1 MSQAEMQAYWDY
13 PLDPGPL
20 KVQEIK
26 TMHGANYFSGGP
38 IVVIRLDLAAYDEV
52 FTNAIP
58 GFYEGLAAALPTLA
72 EHQCSEKRPGG
83 FFFRVETGT
92 LLGHV
97 VEHTAI
103 ELQTLAGMDV
113 GYGKTR
119 STSVQGVYN
128 VVFRFLDEVAG
139 VYAGKAA
146 VNLIN
151 ALLEGRPFDTAAAVQ
166 TLVEIREKRL
176 LGPSTQAIV
185 DEAAA
190 RQIPWLRLDAYN
202 LVQLGTGR
210 YRKWVRATITSDTSI
225 IAVETADDKALTAKV
240 LADAGVPVPETL
252 RAVRAEEAAAFQRR
266 CGGPVVLKPVRGA
279 LGTGVTLG
287 VEGPEAVAEAFAL
300 AQREGGGVL
309 VQPLIAGKAY
319 RLLVIDYRFAAAV
332 QLVPPYVIGD
342 GATPL
347 SALVERLNADP
358 RRGFGDKS
366 LLSRVE
372 VTPET
377 LRLLARKGYTL
388 DSVPPK
394 GEVVVL
400 ALSGNPKVGG
410 SAVDVTDAVHPV
422 NRFLAERAARA
433 VGLNVAGVDCVAEDI
448 GESILESGGKF
459 LEVNAAPD
467 FRMHLRPTAGKP
479 RPVAGA
485 LLDMLFPP
493 GTPARIP
500 LFSVTGTL
508 GKTTAVALLSHC
520 LALAGR
526 TVGTT
531 TTEGLFI
538 GGRCLMKGD
547 MTYPEHVALVLKDP
561 AIDCAVLETAREGI
575 LRRGLG
581 YEYADCGIVLN
592 LHDDHVGSDDIKYL
606 EDLAYAKSVVAE
618 QVYPQ
623 GCAVLN
629 ADNELVMEM
638 ASRVRSRLALFSHRA
653 SNPAVGAH
661 AQGGGPA
668 VVLDGDRVV
677 VLDGPRRMVLMPLAE
692 IPLAFA
698 GRASINIDAL
708 LAATAALHA
717 HGLAPEAIREGL
729 RSFLPDPEHLPGR
742 MNLLKVKDF
751 EVLLDYAHNAASF
764 ASLQAF
770 LRQVSGEKLGV
781 LDAAGDRSDEE
792 IRALGAMAGRTYDE
806 IYLFEGYDLR
816 GRAEG
821 EVLRLLREGVLSS
834 GFPEGRLREFRD
846 PEAAWRMALVKGRPG
861 RLVVILSPRAEAT
874 LQVIR
879 AFEEGG
885 AGPEPVRPPRP
896 AP

>member
-1 MSQAEMQAYWDY
+1 MQGYWDY
-13 PLDPGPL
+13 AVRPGPL

-38 IVVIRLDLAAYDEV
+38 IVVLRLDLDAYDEV

-58 GFYEGLAAALPTLA
+58 GFYERLAAAVPTLA

-83 FFFRVETGT
+83 FFFRVEKGT

-119 STSVQGVYN
+119 STSDQGVYN
-128 VVFRFLDEVAG
+128 VVFRFFDEVAG

-146 VNLIN
+146 VNLVN
-151 ALLEGRPFDTAAAVQ
+151 ALLEGRPFDAGEAVQ

-210 YRKWVRATITSDTSI
+210 YRKWVRATITSDTSV
-225 IAVETADDKALTAKV
+225 IAVETADDKALTAMV
-240 LADAGVPVPETL
+240 LQDAGVPVPETL
-252 RAVRAEEAAAFQRR
+252 RAVRAEDAIEFQRR
-266 CGGPVVLKPVRGA
+266 MGGPVVLKPVQGA
-279 LGTGVTLG
+279 LGTGATLA
-287 VEGPEAVAEAFAL
+287 VESPEAVREAFTL
-300 AQREGGGVL
+300 AQGGGAAVL
-309 VQPLIAGKAY
+309 VQPFIPGKAY
-319 RLLVIDYRFAAAV
+319 RLLVVDYRFAAAV

-342 GATPL
+342 GRTPL
-347 SALVERLNADP
+347 AALVERLNADP
-358 RRGFGDKS
+358 RRGFGDKA

-372 VTPET
+372 VAGEA
-377 LRLLARKGYTL
+377 LRLLAQRGYTL
-388 DSVPPK
+388 ESVPPA

-400 ALSGNPKVGG
+400 ALTGNPKVGG
-410 SAVDVTDAVHPV
+410 SAVDVTDAVHPA

-433 VGLNVAGVDCVAEDI
+433 LGLNVAGVDCVTEDI
-448 GESILESGGKF
+448 GESLLESGGKV

-467 FRMHLRPTAGKP
+467 FRMHLRPTAGRP
-479 RPVAGA
+479 RRVAGA

-508 GKTTAVALLSHC
+508 GKTTAVGLLSHA

-531 TTEGLFI
+531 STEGLFI
-538 GGRCLMKGD
+538 AGRCLMKGD
-547 MTYPEHVALVLKDP
+547 MTYPEHVALVLKD
-561 AIDCAVLETAREGI
+561 ATIDCAVLETAREGI

-592 LHDDHVGSDDIKYL
+592 IHDDHVGSDDIKYL

-618 QVYPQ
+618 QVYPE

-629 ADNELVMEM
+629 ADDELVMEM
-638 ASRVRSRLALFSHRA
+638 AERVKCRLALFSHTA
-653 SNPAVGAH
+653 ANPAVAAH
-661 AQGGGPA
+661 AAAGGLA
-668 VVLDGDRVV
+668 VVLDGERVV
-677 VLDGPRRMVLMPLAE
+677 VLDGKRRIVLLPLAG
-692 IPLAFA
+692 IPLAFG
-698 GRASINIDAL
+698 GRASVNIDAL
-708 LAATAALHA
+708 LAATAALYA
-717 HGLAPEAIREGL
+717 HGLSQETIGEGL
-729 RSFLPDPEHLPGR
+729 RTFLPDPEHLPGR
-742 MNLLKVKDF
+742 MNLLTVKDF

-764 ASLQAF
+764 GSLQAF
-770 LRQVSGEKLGV
+770 LQQMPGEKLGV

-792 IRALGAMAGRTYDE
+792 IRALGALAGRTYDE
-806 IYLFEGYDLR
+806 IYLYEGYDQR
-816 GRAEG
+816 GRPDG
-821 EVLRLLREGVLSS
+821 EILRLLREGVLSA
-834 GFPEGRLREFRD
+834 GFPEPRLKTFHD
-846 PEAAWRMALVKGRPG
+846 PGEAWRKALMKGRPG
-861 RLVVILSPRAEAT
+861 RLIVILSPRAEAT
-874 LQVIR
+874 LEVIR
-879 AFEEGG
+879 AFAAADGKG
-885 AGPEPVRPPRP
+885 ATAGPGPVRPPR
-896 AP
+896 

>member
-1 MSQAEMQAYWDY
+1 ME
-13 PLDPGPL
+13 
-20 KVQEIK
+20 E
-26 TMHGANYFSGGP
+26 
-38 IVVIRLDLAAYDEV
+38 
-52 FTNAIP
+52 
-58 GFYEGLAAALPTLA
+58 
-72 EHQCSEKRPGG
+72 
-83 FFFRVETGT
+83 GT

-97 VEHTAI
+97 MEHTAI

-119 STSVQGVYN
+119 STSAQGVYN
-128 VVFRFLDEVAG
+128 VVFRFIDEVAG

-151 ALLEGRPFDTAAAVQ
+151 ALLEGIPFDAAAVVQ

-225 IAVETADDKALTAKV
+225 IAVETADDKALTAMV
-240 LADAGVPVPETL
+240 LQDAGVPVPETL
-252 RAVRAEEAAAFQRR
+252 RAVRVEDALEFQRR
-266 CGGPVVLKPVRGA
+266 IGAPIVLKPVQGV
-279 LGTGVTLG
+279 LGTGATLA
-287 VEGPEAVAEAFAL
+287 VESPDAVREAYLRAQGGGAAVL
-300 AQREGGGVL
+300 AQPFV
-309 VQPLIAGKAY
+309 AGKAY
-319 RLLVIDYRFAAAV
+319 RLLVVDYRLAAAV

-342 GATPL
+342 GGT
-347 SALVERLNADP
+347 ALAKLIERLNADP

-366 LLSRVE
+366 LLSKVE
-372 VTPET
+372 VTEET
-377 LRLLARKGYTL
+377 RHLLALRGYTL
-388 DSVPPK
+388 EAVPPK

-400 ALSGNPKVGG
+400 ALTGNPKVGG

-433 VGLNVAGVDCVAEDI
+433 LGLNVAGVDCIAADI
-448 GESILESGGKF
+448 GESILDSGGKF

-508 GKTTAVALLSHC
+508 GKTTAVGLLSHC
-520 LALAGR
+520 LALGGG

-531 TTEGLFI
+531 TTEGLVI
-538 GGRCLMKGD
+538 AGKRLMKGD
-547 MTYPEHVALVLKDP
+547 MTYPEQVALVLKDP
-561 AIDCAVLETAREGI
+561 TIDCAVLETSREGI

-592 LHDDHVGSDDIKYL
+592 IHDDHVGSDDIKYL

-618 QVYPQ
+618 QVYPE

-629 ADNELVMEM
+629 ADDELVMEM
-638 ASRVRSRLALFSHRA
+638 AQRVKSRLALFSHSDA
-653 SNPAVGAH
+653 NPAVKAH
-661 AQGGGPA
+661 AAAGGLA
-668 VVLDGDRVV
+668 VVLEGERMVI
-677 VLDGPRRMVLMPLAE
+677 LDGPRRIVLAPLSD

-717 HGLAPEAIREGL
+717 HGLPQETLLEGL
-729 RSFLPDPEHLPGR
+729 RTFLPDPEHLPGR

-764 ASLQAF
+764 GSLRAF
-770 LRQVSGEKLGV
+770 LGQIPGEKLGV

-792 IRALGAMAGRTYDE
+792 IRALGLLAGQTYDE
-806 IYLFEGYDLR
+806 IYLYEGYDLR
-816 GRAEG
+816 GRPEG
-821 EVLRLLREGVLSS
+821 EVLRLLREGVLSA
-834 GFPEGRLREFRD
+834 GFSEARLKTFTD
-846 PEAAWRMALVKGRPG
+846 PEEAWRKALMKGRPG
-861 RLVVILSPRAEAT
+861 KLIVILSPRAEET
-874 LQVIR
+874 LRVIR
-879 AFEEGG
+879 SYSDGT
-885 AGPEPVRPPRP
+885 AGPEPVRPQR
-896 AP
+896 

>member
-1 MSQAEMQAYWDY
+1 MQAYWDY
-13 PLDPGPL
+13 ALLPGPL

-38 IVVIRLDLAAYDEV
+38 IVVLRLDLGGYDEV

-58 GFYEGLAAALPTLA
+58 GFYERLAAAVPSLA

-83 FFFRVETGT
+83 FFFRVEKGT

-128 VVFRFLDEVAG
+128 VVFRFIDEVAG

-151 ALLEGRPFDTAAAVQ
+151 ALLEARPFDAAAAVQ

-210 YRKWVRATITSDTSI
+210 YRKWVRATVTSDTSI
-225 IAVETADDKALTAKV
+225 IAVETADDKALTAMA
-240 LADAGVPVPETL
+240 LQDAGVPVPETL
-252 RAVRAEEAAAFQRR
+252 RAVRVEDALEFQRR
-266 CGGPVVLKPVRGA
+266 LGGPVVLKPVQGA
-279 LGTGVTLG
+279 LGAGATLA
-287 VEGPEAVAEAFAL
+287 VETPQAVREAFAL
-300 AQREGGGVL
+300 AQEGGAAVL
-309 VQPLIAGKAY
+309 VQPFVPGKAY
-319 RLLVIDYRFAAAV
+319 RLLVIDYRLAAAV

-342 GATPL
+342 GATPMQ
-347 SALVERLNADP
+347 ALIERLNADP

-366 LLSRVE
+366 LLTRVE
-372 VTPET
+372 VTDEV
-377 LRLLARKGYTL
+377 LRLLALKGYGL
-388 DSVPPK
+388 ESVPPK

-400 ALSGNPKVGG
+400 ALTGNPKVGG
-410 SAVDVTDAVHPV
+410 SALDVTDAVHPL

-433 VGLNVAGVDCVAEDI
+433 VGLNVAGVDCIAADI
-448 GESILESGGKF
+448 GEPILESGGRF

-467 FRMHLRPTAGKP
+467 FRMHLRPTAGKS

-531 TTEGLFI
+531 TTEGLVI
-538 GGRCLMKGD
+538 AGRCLMKGD

-561 AIDCAVLETAREGI
+561 TIDCAVLETAREGI

-592 LHDDHVGSDDIKYL
+592 IHDDHVGSDDIKYL

-618 QVYPQ
+618 QVYPG

-629 ADNELVMEM
+629 ADHELVMEM
-638 ASRVRSRLALFSHRA
+638 AGRVKSRLALFSHA
-653 SNPAVGAH
+653 ADNPAVKSH
-661 AQGGGPA
+661 AEAGGLA
-668 VVLDGDRVV
+668 VVLEGERVV
-677 VLDGPRRMVLMPLAE
+677 ILDGPRRVVLAALAD

-708 LAATAALHA
+708 LAATAALYA
-717 HGLAPEAIREGL
+717 HGLGQETLLEGL
-729 RSFLPDPEHLPGR
+729 RTFLPDPEHLPGR

-764 ASLQAF
+764 GSLQAF
-770 LRQVSGEKLGV
+770 LRQVPGEKLGV

-792 IRALGAMAGRTYDE
+792 IRALGTLAGATYDE
-806 IYLFEGYDLR
+806 IYLYEGYDLR
-816 GRAEG
+816 GRPEG
-821 EVLRLLREGVLSS
+821 EVLRLLREGVLAS
-834 GFPEGRLREFRD
+834 GFAAARLKTFTD
-846 PEAAWRMALVKGRPG
+846 PGEAWRKALMKGKPG
-861 RLVVILSPRAEAT
+861 RLIVILSPRAEAT

-879 AFEEGG
+879 AFGG
-885 AGPEPVRPPRP
+885 APAGPEPVRPPR
-896 AP
+896 